1 MASDEAL
8 AAAQDILAA
17 KWSLPVLSVLAKGP
31 AHFSYIKAAI
41 PAISANVLSMRLR
54 SLAEAG
60 LIGRTSLPS
69 PADRK
74 VYVLTPL
81 GEGTRP
87 ILLAIERWASQLQTH
102 SRGDALKRH
111 PPRIKSLPIGR
122 E

>member
-17 KWSLPVLSVLAKGP
+17 KWSIPVLSVLAKG
-31 AHFSYIKAAI
+31 AARFSYIKAAI

-54 SLAEAG
+54 SLEEAG
-60 LIGRTSLPS
+60 LIGRTSLP
-69 PADRK
+69 PLADRK
-74 VYVLTPL
+74 VYVLTTL

-87 ILLAIERWASQLQTH
+87 ILLAIERWAALLQASGHIEPRLSSQPT
-102 SRGDALKRH
+102 
-111 PPRIKSLPIGR
+111 GR